1 MKISIQGIKGSYH
14 HEVATQLFG
23 KDIELLECLS
33 FAEIPPQLIAKQSA
47 IGIMAIENSIAG
59 AILPNYNLIDE
70 YDLFITREYYLP
82 IRHQLMALPG
92 QQLTDIKEV
101 WSHPM
106 ALEQCRKFFRQYP
119 HIKLIEEKDTAAMA
133 KLIHEKQL
141 KQVAAIASKEAAKI
155 YKLEIIAK
163 NIQTHPHN
171 YTRFVLLQT
180 KGNEDSCPFTKASV
194 KFTLS
199 HETGSLAKV
208 LGLFSENR
216 INLTKIQSVP
226 IIEKPWEYAFYA
238 DLIFENK
245 KDFKK
250 AEIEVQRL
258 AHEWKILGLY
268 KQLTKSKKLAC
279 R

>member
-14 HEVATQLFG
+14 HEVATKLFG
-23 KDIELLECLS
+23 NDIELLECLS
-33 FAEIPPQLIAKQSA
+33 FSEIPPQIINDQSEL
-47 IGIMAIENSIAG
+47 GVMAIENSIAG

-70 YDLFITREYYLP
+70 YNLFITREFYLP
-82 IRHQLMALPG
+82 IQHQLMALPG
-92 QQLTDIKEV
+92 QQLADIKEV

-106 ALEQCRKFFRQYP
+106 ALEQCRKFFRQFP

-133 KLIHEKQL
+133 KLIHDKQI
-141 KQVAAIASKEAAKI
+141 KQVAAIASKEAVKI
-155 YKLEIIAK
+155 YNLEIIA
-163 NIQTHPHN
+163 NDIQTHPHN

-180 KGNEDSCPFTKASV
+180 KGNEESCPYTKASV

-208 LGLFSENR
+208 LSLFSKNR

-226 IIEKPWEYAFYA
+226 IIVKPWEYAFYA

-245 KDFKK
+245 NNFKQ
-250 AEIEVQRL
+250 AEMEVQKL
-258 AHEWKILGLY
+258 AHQWKILGLY
-268 KQLTKSKKLAC
+268 KQQEK
-279 R
+279 

>member
-1 MKISIQGIKGSYH
+1 MNISIQGIKGSYH

-23 KDIELLECLS
+23 NDIELLECLS
-33 FAEIPPQLIAKQSA
+33 FADIPPQLTSKQSEV
-47 IGIMAIENSIAG
+47 GVMAIENSIAG

-70 YDLFITREYYLP
+70 YNLFITREYYLP
-82 IRHQLMALPG
+82 IQHQLMALPG
-92 QQLTDIKEV
+92 QQLAGIKEV

-133 KLIHEKQL
+133 KKIHENKIGH
-141 KQVAAIASKEAAKI
+141 VAAIASKEAARI
-155 YKLEIIAK
+155 YNLEIIAN

-171 YTRFVLLQT
+171 YTRFVLLKT

-208 LGLFSENR
+208 LGLFSKNR

-238 DLIFENK
+238 DLIFQNK
-245 KDFKK
+245 NDFKQ
-250 AEIEVQRL
+250 AEKEVQAL

-268 KQLTKSKKLAC
+268 KQQKTILNT
-279 R
+279 